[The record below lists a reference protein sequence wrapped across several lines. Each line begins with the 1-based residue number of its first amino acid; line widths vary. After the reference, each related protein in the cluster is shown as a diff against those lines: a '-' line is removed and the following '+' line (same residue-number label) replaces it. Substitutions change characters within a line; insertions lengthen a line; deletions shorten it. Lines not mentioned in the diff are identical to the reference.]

1 MALNWLNFKYPLAVS
16 FIKPL
21 IRRWLKAGRRPNW
34 FKESGHGISSAGIEF
49 FCLHRLGLQFNLKI
63 FRLSFW
69 INWHKLTAKNSNVD
83 RCGSGRS
90 ERQTSPI
97 AHQLQHVAAGGTGT
111 GVPGQSLPGR
121 LHARGPGHAARPQG
135 VASCCKLCKWA
146 QFEYLVRLICWKKIG
161 KKSEKNVIRRNL
173 ISFNFPE
180 YFIIWICK

>member
-63 FRLSFW
+63 FRFSFW
-69 INWHKLTAKNSNVD
+69 INLHKLTAKNSNVD

-135 VASCCKLCKWA
+135 VASCCKSRMQISSISIVLPI
-146 QFEYLVRLICWKKIG
+146 QFSNWNMQMSGMKFRKITINRNWIV
-161 KKSEKNVIRRNL
+161 EKLQNGR
-173 ISFNFPE
+173 
-180 YFIIWICK
+180 